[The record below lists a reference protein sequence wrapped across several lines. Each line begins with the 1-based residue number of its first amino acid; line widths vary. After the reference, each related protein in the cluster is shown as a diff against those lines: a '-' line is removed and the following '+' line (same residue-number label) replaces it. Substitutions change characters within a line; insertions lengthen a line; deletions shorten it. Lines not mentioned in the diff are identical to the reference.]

1 MPHKMS
7 VPGPQVERAALEA
20 HLGISAIVRFE
31 DQAVQRGL
39 ALQKDG
45 KHHNADNRP
54 IPFVQASRDGAY
66 DRSLNGAPLA
76 LLQSILLM
84 QGNGTGSSPPPPPPC
99 HGCQWSLVA

>member
-31 DQAVQRGL
+31 DQAVPRGL

-45 KHHNADNRP
+45 KRHNADNRP
-54 IPFVQASRDGAY
+54 IPFVQAK
-66 DRSLNGAPLA
+66 
-76 LLQSILLM
+76 
-84 QGNGTGSSPPPPPPC
+84 C
-99 HGCQWSLVA
+99 HEWDHSVMGHVTDP